1 MELRG
6 YKHNSEI
13 PLEGFEVTWP
23 ETFIDEPSRQY
34 ELLKDKYIGKQPPPI
49 PLPSNNR
56 DLWKQHKFS
65 ILARDEK
72 QYREIGPQVA
82 GNEHV
87 EMKVLAHKLA
97 LLLRT
102 PPSSGGLSNALD
114 HMWGFLKKLASSQ
127 DKDLAIAAREAGSK
141 DYLRKIREGA
151 NIHGVSYILESTA
164 LYELDCWHE

>member
-1 MELRG
+1 MTICRVL
-6 YKHNSEI
+6 
-13 PLEGFEVTWP
+13 WP
-23 ETFIDEPSRQY
+23 KTSASSPSRQY

-102 PPSSGGLSNALD
+102 PPSSCGLSNALD